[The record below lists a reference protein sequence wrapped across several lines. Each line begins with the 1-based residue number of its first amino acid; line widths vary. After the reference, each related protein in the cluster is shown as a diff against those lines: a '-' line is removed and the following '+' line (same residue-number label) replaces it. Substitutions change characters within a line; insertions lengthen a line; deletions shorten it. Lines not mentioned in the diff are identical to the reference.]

1 MTTSQLSITLF
12 EITFFKVVN
21 KPEQESWDEV
31 VQLGWQE
38 GLGEVSDLEDD
49 NVHLRKD
56 QRRGGEEKL
65 KTNKIN

>member
-1 MTTSQLSITLF
+1 
-12 EITFFKVVN
+12 VN

-65 KTNKIN
+65 KTNKTN